1 MLVRR
6 IARPLLSTIFIAGG
20 IDALRNPAQRAAN
33 AAPLIDK
40 SVDMLPGAVTQKVP
54 ADPETLVK
62 INAVVQIGGGALLA
76 SGKAPRLASLVLAG
90 SLVPTTLA
98 NHDFWNETDLSLRA
112 TQRSNFIKNVS
123 LLGGL
128 MIASVDTE
136 GKPSLGWR
144 GRRAAKKAQA
154 SISAALPLVAAHT
167 DHTGDRVE
175 HALAVVSGRG
185 SDLAETA
192 KAHGTDL
199 LELAKERGS
208 GFAEIAS
215 TRAAELGDVVK
226 ERGPDILEVAQ
237 KRGSELAETARERSA
252 ELAQL
257 ASKRGT
263 EFAELASKR
272 GTEFAELASKRGTE
286 FAELALEKKNEW
298 AETASEQAEVL
309 RKRARQRAEAALEDA
324 GDKRDDL
331 TR

>member
-6 IARPLLSTIFIAGG
+6 IARPLLATIFIAGG
-20 IDALRNPAQRAAN
+20 IDALRNSAQRAAN

-40 SVDMLPGAVTQKVP
+40 SLDMLPGAVTQKVP

-62 INAVVQIGGGALLA
+62 INAVIQVGGGALLA

-144 GRRAAKKAQA
+144 GRRAAKRAQA

-175 HALAVVSGRG
+175 HALSVVSGRG
-185 SDLAETA
+185 SDLAETT

-199 LELAKERGS
+199 LEVAKERGS
-208 GFAEIAS
+208 EFAEIAS
-215 TRAAELGDVVK
+215 KRAAELGEVVK

-252 ELAQL
+252 ELA
-257 ASKRGT
+257 
-263 EFAELASKR
+263 
-272 GTEFAELASKRGTE
+272 ELASKRGTE

-298 AETASEQAEVL
+298 AETASEQAAVL
-309 RKRARQRAEAALEDA
+309 RKRARQRAEAALEEA
-324 GDKRDDL
+324 RDKKDDS
-331 TR
+331 TH